1 MTLEQFYTAHAE
13 RYDRH
18 VSALRARG
26 RGFVVVEIVAF
37 IVFFALMVGAT
48 QTSHS
53 GWRMTEVGL
62 SLVSLVVYLAVRRL
76 DVRNDERIR
85 DEEDLRTAYE
95 REAQAQCGDHGSFDD
110 GARYVD
116 AHHAFS
122 FDLDLFGSDG
132 LYQRMCR
139 TVSTGGSDALA
150 QRLRDLQPIGA
161 TPEEIDRL
169 AADVSFRM
177 AFIAK
182 GSRGKIDTEAIRQS
196 LMAVLQLP
204 IPAFLTSP
212 WMALLVRIDVVAFL
226 VSVIAAVMGR
236 VDAMLPMWWGTL
248 HFFLAYA
255 LCNAHLRHIGGALDR
270 LHGQMRQLVS
280 VISLLTPTRIPSFSQ
295 LNGLLNDLDK
305 RGNILGL
312 LLTDS
317 FYLSDMLVVRRF
329 AKWRE
334 QGADEVEAWMDRMVR
349 KDVEVTV
356 ATLRYNHPATVW
368 PEQVATSTLTFEARG
383 LWHPFLGA
391 KAVRNDFRI
400 EDCNFYIV
408 TGANMAGKSTFLRAI
423 GVNYVLA
430 MTGMPVFAERLSVS
444 RFKLFSSMRTSDDLS
459 RGISYFNA
467 ELLRLKQL
475 IAFCGHNVVG
485 HDGQPLPTLII
496 LDEILKGTNSA
507 DKLNGSRMFLEA
519 ISHKDVAG
527 IIATHDLK
535 LSEMADRE
543 PSRFHNYC
551 FEIELG
557 ERVTYSYKVTP
568 GVAKNQNATYL
579 LRQILESGQA

>member
-1 MTLEQFYTAHAE
+1 MNFEQFYTAHAE
-13 RYDRH
+13 RYDRQL
-18 VSALRARG
+18 SALRARG

-37 IVFFALMVGAT
+37 VVFFALLVGAT

-53 GWRMTEVGL
+53 GWRMAEVVL
-62 SLVSLVVYLAVRRL
+62 SLVSLVVYLSVRRL

-95 REAQAQCGDHGSFDD
+95 REAQAQRGDHSAFDD

-150 QRLRDLQPIGA
+150 QRLRDLQPLGVP
-161 TPEEIDRL
+161 PEEIDRL

-177 AFIAK
+177 AFIAR

-196 LMAVLQLP
+196 LVAVRQLP

-226 VSVIAAVMGR
+226 ISVVVAVMGW
-236 VDAMLPMWWGTL
+236 VDAMLPVWWGTL

-255 LCNAHLRHIGGALDR
+255 LCNAHLRRVGGALDR

-280 VISLLTPTRIPSFSQ
+280 VISLLTPTRIHSFSQ
-295 LNGLLNDLDK
+295 LNSLLNDLDK

-312 LLTDS
+312 LLTNS
-317 FYLSDMLVVRRF
+317 FCLSDMLVVRRF

-334 QGADEVEAWMDRMVR
+334 QGADEVEVWMARMVR

-368 PEQVATSTLTFEARG
+368 PEQVAASALTFEARG

-400 EDCNFYIV
+400 DDRNFYIV

-430 MTGMPVFAERLSVS
+430 MTGMPVFADRLSVS

-475 IAFCGHNVVG
+475 IAFCNHNVVG
-485 HDGQPLPTLII
+485 HDGRPLPTLII

-557 ERVTYSYKVTP
+557 ERVTYSYKITP

-579 LRQILESGQA
+579 LRRILESGQA